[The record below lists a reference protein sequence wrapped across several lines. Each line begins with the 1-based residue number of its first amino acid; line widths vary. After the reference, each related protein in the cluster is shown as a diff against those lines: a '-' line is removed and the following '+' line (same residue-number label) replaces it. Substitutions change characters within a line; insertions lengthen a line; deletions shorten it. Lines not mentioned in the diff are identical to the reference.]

1 MSDAYQTR
9 HRVGENN
16 VRFAG
21 FDVHRSVFFV
31 SAALVLLMVGWVIAF
46 PVAAT
51 DGFAAALSFVTAKAG
66 WLMGSLADLFVLFCL
81 FLLVSPYGA
90 VRLGGAQARP
100 EFSDL
105 SWFAMLFAAGMGIG
119 LVFYSVAEPLSH
131 FTASMA
137 AVGEAAG
144 GAPLGGAAGDVAES
158 TRLAMAATIFHWTI
172 HPWSIFAVVA
182 VGLAL
187 FTYNHGMPLTIRS
200 SLYPLFGERVWGPL
214 GDVVDGLA
222 VLATVA
228 GLATSLGLGAQ
239 QALAGMGYLFGT
251 EPSTL
256 NQILLIGVIA
266 AVTTLSV
273 SLGLERGVK
282 WLSLL
287 NIALAAA
294 LCLFVIA
301 VGPTAEV
308 FAGLLSHTTAL
319 VALFPSLS
327 LPVGRE
333 DGPFFRDWTI
343 FYWAWWTA
351 WAPFVG
357 MFIARISR
365 GRTVRQ
371 TVFFVVL
378 LPSLVSIVWFTAFG
392 TVAIDQLV
400 VGGSRAAAD
409 AALPV
414 KLFATLRGLPL
425 AEISSLVGIVLVM
438 VFFVTSWDSGSLVLD
453 TLASGGKTDTRRSQ
467 PVFWIVVVGAAA
479 VALLLGG
486 GLKSLQS
493 GSVVTGLPFMIVITL
508 ICAGTLRGLAKARR
522 QSAALD
528 DASKDA
534 SKGEGT

>member
-1 MSDAYQTR
+1 MTDAYRTA
-9 HRVGENN
+9 HHIGEDNL
-16 VRFAG
+16 RFLG
-21 FDVHRSVFFV
+21 FDVHGKVFFS
-31 SAALVLLMVGWVIAF
+31 SAALVLCVVGWVIAF
-46 PVAAT
+46 PAAAT
-51 DGFAAALSFVTAKAG
+51 DGFAAALSFVTSKAG
-66 WLMGSLADLFVLFCL
+66 WLMGSLANLFVLFCL
-81 FLLVSPYGA
+81 FLVVSPYGS
-90 VRLGGAQARP
+90 VRLGGPKARP

-119 LVFYSVAEPLSH
+119 MVFYSVAEPISH
-131 FTASMA
+131 FTSAMA

-144 GAPLGGAAGDVAES
+144 SAPLGGAAGDAEAS
-158 TRLAMAATIFHWTI
+158 ARLAMSATIFHWTL

-187 FTYNHGMPLTIRS
+187 FTYNYGMPLTIRS
-200 SLYPLFGERVWGPL
+200 SLYPLFGDRVWGTL

-251 EPSTL
+251 EPTML
-256 NQILLIGVIA
+256 NQVLLIGVIA

-273 SLGLERGVK
+273 SLGLERGVR
-282 WLSLL
+282 WLSLI

-294 LCLFVIA
+294 LCMFVVLA
-301 VGPTAEV
+301 GPSAKVVTGLWEHTVAWAGSVPALSGV
-308 FAGLLSHTTAL
+308 F
-319 VALFPSLS
+319 
-327 LPVGRE
+327 GRD

-371 TVFFVVL
+371 TVSFVVL
-378 LPSLVSIVWFTAFG
+378 LPSLISIVWFTAFG

-400 VGGSRAAAD
+400 MDGSRVVAD
-409 AALPV
+409 AELPV
-414 KLFATLRGLPL
+414 KLFATLRGLPW
-425 AEISSLVGIVLVM
+425 AEVSSLIGIVLVL
-438 VFFVTSWDSGSLVLD
+438 VFFVTSWDSGTLVLD
-453 TLASGGKTDTRRSQ
+453 TLASGGKTDTRKRQS
-467 PVFWIVVVGAAA
+467 VLWILVVGAAA

-486 GLKSLQS
+486 GLRSLQS

-508 ICAGTLRGLAKARR
+508 ICAGTLRGLVQARR
-522 QSAALD
+522 QGLSEN
-528 DASKDA
+528 
-534 SKGEGT
+534 GG

>member
-1 MSDAYQTR
+1 MSDAHPVK
-9 HRVGENN
+9 HRVGDHN

-21 FDVHRSVFFV
+21 FDVHRTVFFV

-46 PVAAT
+46 PAAAT
-51 DGFAAALSFVTAKAG
+51 DGFASSLSFVTSRAG
-66 WLMGSLADLFVLFCL
+66 GLMASLADLFVLFCV
-81 FLLVSPYGA
+81 FLVVSPYGA
-90 VRLGGAQARP
+90 VRLGGRHAKP

-119 LVFYSVAEPLSH
+119 MVFYSVAEPLSH
-131 FTASMA
+131 FSSAMA
-137 AVGEAAG
+137 ATGEAAG
-144 GAPLGGAAGDVAES
+144 AAPLGGAAGDAAAS
-158 TRLAMAATIFHWTI
+158 ARLAMAATIFHWTV

-187 FTYNHGMPLTIRS
+187 FSFNHGMPLTIRS
-200 SLYPLFGERVWGPL
+200 SLYPLFGDRVWGGL

-222 VLATVA
+222 ILATVA

-239 QALAGMGYLFGT
+239 QALAGLGYLFGV

-256 NQILLIGVIA
+256 NQVLLIAAIA

-273 SLGLERGVK
+273 SLGLETGVK
-282 WLSLL
+282 WLSLI

-294 LCLFVIA
+294 LCVFVIV
-301 VGPTAEV
+301 VGPTTAV
-308 FAGLLSHTTAL
+308 LTGLWQDTSAFVTNFPAL
-319 VALFPSLS
+319 AS
-327 LPVGRE
+327 PVGRD
-333 DGPFFRDWTI
+333 DGPFFRDWTV

-400 VGGSRAAAD
+400 SGASRAAAD
-409 AALPV
+409 AELPL
-414 KLFATLRGLPL
+414 KLFATLRELPFSQ
-425 AEISSLVGIVLVM
+425 ISSLVGIVLVL
-438 VFFVTSWDSGSLVLD
+438 VFFVTSWDSGTLVLD
-453 TLASGGKTDTRRSQ
+453 ALASGGKTDTHRLQ
-467 PVFWIVVVGAAA
+467 AVFWIVVVGAAA

-508 ICAGTLRGLAKARR
+508 ICVGTLRGLAKARR
-522 QSAALD
+522 ADAA
-528 DASKDA
+528 
-534 SKGEGT
+534 EG

>member
-1 MSDAYQTR
+1 MSDAYHAK

-21 FDVHRSVFFV
+21 FDVHRTVFFV
-31 SAALVLLMVGWVIAF
+31 SAALVLLMVGWVVAF
-46 PVAAT
+46 PAAAT
-51 DGFAAALSFVTAKAG
+51 DGFAAALAFVTSTAG
-66 WLMGSLADLFVLFCL
+66 WLMGSLANLFVLFCL
-81 FLLVSPYGA
+81 FLVVSPYGS
-90 VRLGGAQARP
+90 VRLGGAEARP
-100 EFSDL
+100 AFSDL

-131 FTASMA
+131 FMTSMD

-144 GAPLGGAAGDVAES
+144 GAPLGGAAGDAAAS

-187 FTYNHGMPLTIRS
+187 FTYNVDMPLTIRS
-200 SLYPLFGERVWGPL
+200 SHYPLFGDRVWGTL

-239 QALAGMGYLFGT
+239 QALAGLGYLFGA
-251 EPSTL
+251 EQGIV
-256 NQILLIGVIA
+256 NQILLIAAIA

-282 WLSLL
+282 WLSLI

-301 VGPTAEV
+301 VGPTAKIL
-308 FAGLLSHTTAL
+308 AGLGEHTAAFVKSFPAL
-319 VALFPSLS
+319 AGVS
-327 LPVGRE
+327 GRE

-400 VGGSRAAAD
+400 VGGSRVAAD
-409 AALPV
+409 AELPL

-425 AEISSLVGIVLVM
+425 AEVSCFIGIVLVM
-438 VFFVTSWDSGSLVLD
+438 VFFITSWDSGTLVLD
-453 TLASGGKTDTRRSQ
+453 TLASGGKTETQ
-467 PVFWIVVVGAAA
+467 KLQAVFWIAVVGAAA

-493 GSVVTGLPFMIVITL
+493 GSVVTGLPFMVVITL
-508 ICAGTLRGLAKARR
+508 ICAGTLLGLAKARR
-522 QSAALD
+522 QS
-528 DASKDA
+528 K
-534 SKGEGT
+534 EGV

>member
-1 MSDAYQTR
+1 MSDAQPFN

-16 VRFAG
+16 IRFAG
-21 FDVHRSVFFV
+21 FDVHRTVFFV

-46 PVAAT
+46 PAAAT
-51 DGFAAALSFVTAKAG
+51 DGFAAALSFVTSKAG
-66 WLMGSLADLFVLFCL
+66 WLMGSLANLFVLFCL
-81 FLLVSPYGA
+81 FLMVSPYGS
-90 VRLGGAQARP
+90 VRLGGPAARP
-100 EFSDL
+100 EFSDIA
-105 SWFAMLFAAGMGIG
+105 WFAMLFAAGMGIG
-119 LVFYSVAEPLSH
+119 MVFYSVAEPISH
-131 FTASMA
+131 FSSSMA
-137 AVGEAAG
+137 AIGEAAG
-144 GAPLGGAAGDVAES
+144 GAPLGGAAGDVGES
-158 TRLAMAATIFHWTI
+158 ARLAMAATIFHWTI

-182 VGLAL
+182 VGLAF
-187 FTYNHGMPLTIRS
+187 FTYNRGMPLTIRS
-200 SLYPLFGERVWGPL
+200 SLHPLFGDRVWGPL

-222 VLATVA
+222 ILATVA

-239 QALAGMGYLFGT
+239 QALAGIGYLFGA

-256 NQILLIGVIA
+256 NQILLIAVIA

-273 SLGLERGVK
+273 SLGLEKGVK
-282 WLSLL
+282 WLSLI
-287 NIALAAA
+287 NVALAAA
-294 LCLFVIA
+294 LCLFVIV
-301 VGPTAEV
+301 VGPTAKI
-308 FAGLLSHTTAL
+308 FAGLWADTLAFVTKFPAL
-319 VALFPSLS
+319 AGVS
-327 LPVGRE
+327 GRE

-400 VGGSRAAAD
+400 TTGSRAAAD
-409 AALPV
+409 AELPL
-414 KLFATLRGLPL
+414 KLFATLRELPL
-425 AEISSLVGIVLVM
+425 AQISSLIGIVLVM
-438 VFFVTSWDSGSLVLD
+438 VFFITSWDSGTLVLD
-453 TLASGGKTDTRRSQ
+453 TLASGGKTDTRKVQS
-467 PVFWIVVVGAAA
+467 VFWIVVVGAAA

-508 ICAGTLRGLAKARR
+508 ICAGTLRGLAGARR
-522 QSAALD
+522 AASVD
-528 DASKDA
+528 
-534 SKGEGT
+534 KGEGA

>member
-1 MSDAYQTR
+1 MTDTDRIA
-9 HRVGENN
+9 HRIGKDN
-16 VRFAG
+16 VRFLG
-21 FDVHRSVFFV
+21 FDVHRTVFFG
-31 SAALVLLMVGWVIAF
+31 SAALVLLVVAWVIAF

-51 DGFAAALSFVTAKAG
+51 DGFAAALSFVTSKAG
-66 WLMGSLADLFVLFCL
+66 WLMGSLANLFVLFCL
-81 FLLVSPYGA
+81 FLVVSPYGS
-90 VRLGGAQARP
+90 VRLGGPEARP
-100 EFSDL
+100 AFSDL

-119 LVFYSVAEPLSH
+119 IVFYSVAEPISH
-131 FTASMA
+131 FTSSMA
-137 AVGEAAG
+137 AVGDAAG
-144 GAPLGGAAGDVAES
+144 GAPLGGAAGDVAAS
-158 TRLAMAATIFHWTI
+158 TRLAMSATIFHWTL

-187 FTYNHGMPLTIRS
+187 FTYNYGLPLTIRS
-200 SLYPLFGERVWGPL
+200 SLHPLFGDRVWGTL

-251 EPSTL
+251 EPTML
-256 NQILLIGVIA
+256 NQILLITVIA

-294 LCLFVIA
+294 LCVFVML
-301 VGPTAEV
+301 VGPTAKV
-308 FAGLLSHTTAL
+308 FAGLWEHTVAWAGNFPALSG
-319 VALFPSLS
+319 VF
-327 LPVGRE
+327 GRE

-378 LPSLVSIVWFTAFG
+378 LPSLVSVVWFTVFG

-400 VGGSRAAAD
+400 VGGSRSVAD
-409 AALPV
+409 AELPV
-414 KLFATLRGLPL
+414 KLFATLRGLPW
-425 AEISSLVGIVLVM
+425 AELSSLVGIILVM
-438 VFFVTSWDSGSLVLD
+438 VFFITSWDSGTLVLD
-453 TLASGGKTDTRRSQ
+453 TLASGGKTDTRKLQS
-467 PVFWIVVVGAAA
+467 VFWILVVGAAA

-486 GLKSLQS
+486 GLRSLQS

-508 ICAGTLRGLAKARR
+508 ICAGTLRGLVQARR
-522 QSAALD
+522 QGLE
-528 DASKDA
+528 KN
-534 SKGEGT
+534 GG